1 MFHYF
6 FPDHVSTSGF
16 ILLGKLVPKLKI
28 LVELGPALGH
38 LIGDETEQMV
48 KEIQYHLVVFVEVF
62 IVKCQ
67 VFVLNVVSE
76 GICQEISYV
85 RPHLQL

>member
-1 MFHYF
+1 VFHYL
-6 FPDHVSTSGF
+6 FPDHVSTSSF
-16 ILLGKLVPKLKI
+16 VLLGKLVPKLEI

-48 KEIQYHLVVFVEVF
+48 KEVQYHLVVFVEVF

-85 RPHLQL
+85 GSHLQL